1 MSGVVIIPRIQLCI
15 VFALFVAMSISPAC
29 ATTYVVFRYDDF
41 AGDEPNVR
49 EINELRQRVWQ
60 AEQQADEVFTRSRL
74 QYVIAIIPQPDSN
87 YAGVGSGGGRITLEA
102 DSEKIRLIRQSVQE
116 GRIEVAQH
124 GLSHTQHC
132 ASGHRPAEFRERGY
146 QLQLDDIIEG
156 RNILMRAC
164 GLSEITTFVPPWNG
178 WDHHTAEA
186 LVNAGFKE
194 LSADRYYCY
203 KSASGLAI
211 VPFTTTLQGIEPLIL
226 QGQLTNPG
234 VYVVLYHPFD
244 LVKFQGE
251 NAQYYFGVERFK
263 NLIEHISK
271 MPEVK
276 VTTLKN
282 LCLFEDVGFERYAAA
297 NTLWKQMSFW
307 SKLLPLRLWPG
318 TVNSSLY
325 LSTEVYRRQARF
337 WNSMV
342 VLLAGGLLIAGLA
355 ARWVV
360 GLVLSPKWRLW
371 MDIAGSLLF
380 FAGILSEIYLMY
392 RGYHPA
398 GIRAIPV
405 FFAVSFFIALAM
417 RAGSFLMPGS
427 GSRSQK

>member
-1 MSGVVIIPRIQLCI
+1 
-15 VFALFVAMSISPAC
+15 
-29 ATTYVVFRYDDF
+29 
-41 AGDEPNVR
+41 
-49 EINELRQRVWQ
+49 
-60 AEQQADEVFTRSRL
+60 
-74 QYVIAIIPQPDSN
+74 
-87 YAGVGSGGGRITLEA
+87 
-102 DSEKIRLIRQSVQE
+102 
-116 GRIEVAQH
+116 
-124 GLSHTQHC
+124 
-132 ASGHRPAEFRERGY
+132 
-146 QLQLDDIIEG
+146 
-156 RNILMRAC
+156 MRAC

-178 WDHHTAEA
+178 WDHHTAKA
-186 LVNAGFKE
+186 IVNAGFKV

-211 VPFTTTLQGIEPLIL
+211 VPFTTTLQEIEPLIL
-226 QGQLTNPG
+226 QGQLANPG

-251 NAQYYFGVERFK
+251 DAQCYFGVERFG

-276 VTTLKN
+276 VTTFKG
-282 LCLFEDVGFERYAAA
+282 LCAFEDVGLERYAAA
-297 NTLWKQMSFW
+297 NAMWKQRSFW

-318 TVNSSLY
+318 AVDSSLY

-342 VLLAGGLLIAGLA
+342 VLLAGGLLITGLA
-355 ARWVV
+355 ARWVA

-380 FAGILSEIYLMY
+380 FAGILSEIHLMY

-405 FFAVSFFIALAM
+405 FFAVSFFIALVL
-417 RAGSFLMPGS
+417 RAGSFLMPES
-427 GSRSQK
+427 GCRSQK